1 MPAKRKAKVSPEVV
15 AKARQVLAF
24 AEQRA
29 KQAADR
35 TELFNALFGVNGKA
49 TELFP
54 TEAERAAF
62 LRTKE
67 RKQISALMDTLPWPP
82 VSGHVEFRETAN
94 GKPC

>member
-1 MPAKRKAKVSPEVV
+1 MPAKRKAKVSPEIV
-15 AKARQVLAF
+15 AKAKQVLEF

-29 KQAADR
+29 KQVTYR
-35 TELFNALFGVNGKA
+35 TELFNALFSVNGKA

-67 RKQISALMDTLPWPP
+67 RKQISALMEALPWPP
-82 VSGHVEFRETAN
+82 VSGIVEFRETVS